1 MADTENREDQK
12 ISECLR
18 EAFGYSDDQLLKQL
32 DQANETF
39 KDVNFTGAED
49 RLMKRFLARK
59 AELEKETASQ
69 TPTLVP
75 QNESANIQIAEELP
89 KKTVTVISE
98 AEEKKKNEKK
108 VIRFGKKKVLATAAL
123 VAVIAGMLGG
133 TAIGRKSYFFRHSEK
148 ISNTI
153 VVDNDNNK
161 AEVSKL
167 ENAYADIADKYEDAT
182 LKLKYYP
189 QNMHYES
196 HQIYKD
202 EAQINFIYGDKT
214 FTVYMIKNDESTSV
228 NFESDRKNK
237 KTIFNKWLNKDIV
250 YSENVLEDKKT
261 EYEAMIVVNHVVYYI
276 IGTMPESEFEK
287 ILKNLIYFKKMVTFS
302 FFLRFK

>member
-133 TAIGRKSYFFRHSEK
+133 TAIGKKSYFFRQTGKPTK
-148 ISNTI
+148 IFS
-153 VVDNDNNK
+153 DNDKNNFN
-161 AEVSKL
+161 ESQL
-167 ENAYADIADKYEDAT
+167 EKVYDAVKKQLDIPFLELGYCPEEMLYDSFE
-182 LKLKYYP
+182 
-189 QNMHYES
+189 
-196 HQIYKD
+196 IYKD
-202 EAQINFIYGDKT
+202 GLDIQFLYRDNAIYLIQRKKENSSSAGTGSDRAISRELTNKWMNKKIE
-214 FTVYMIKNDESTSV
+214 YSV
-228 NFESDRKNK
+228 NN
-237 KTIFNKWLNKDIV
+237 L
-250 YSENVLEDKKT
+250 ENGEQ
-261 EYEAMIVVNHVVYYI
+261 ECEAMIIFNNNYYYI
-276 IGTMPESEFEK
+276 HGCIPETEFKE
-287 ILKNLIYFKKMVTFS
+287 ILEYLYFY
-302 FFLRFK
+302 

>member
-108 VIRFGKKKVLATAAL
+108 VIQFGKKKVLATAAL

-133 TAIGRKSYFFRHSEK
+133 TAIGKKNYFFRKSGSVAE
-148 ISNTI
+148 ISL
-153 VVDNDNNK
+153 DNDKNML
-161 AEVSKL
+161 EDSKL
-167 ENAYADIADKYEDAT
+167 E
-182 LKLKYYP
+182 L
-189 QNMHYES
+189 
-196 HQIYKD
+196 IYKD
-202 EAQINFIYGDKT
+202 IEEKVDFPLLLLGYCPENMEFDGYDIYADGVEIRFTYYNKFMYLVQRKKETASSTGIVSDRETEKSVMNRWMNQKIEYSVNTLDDGTQECGAIIPIKNYYYCIYGS
-214 FTVYMIKNDESTSV
+214 I
-228 NFESDRKNK
+228 
-237 KTIFNKWLNKDIV
+237 
-250 YSENVLEDKKT
+250 
-261 EYEAMIVVNHVVYYI
+261 
-276 IGTMPESEFEK
+276 PEEK
-287 ILKNLIYFKKMVTFS
+287 FKEILKYLYFS
-302 FFLRFK
+302 

>member
-133 TAIGRKSYFFRHSEK
+133 TAIGKKSYFFRRLKNSEPAIYMDNDKNKEENSHLEEAYNK
-148 ISNTI
+148 IKSDMNIPLLRLNYRPTNMSFEGYTVYNNNEVELTFLYEENIIRLLQIQNKKSTSANMISDRQQKNTI
-153 VVDNDNNK
+153 
-161 AEVSKL
+161 
-167 ENAYADIADKYEDAT
+167 Y
-182 LKLKYYP
+182 
-189 QNMHYES
+189 
-196 HQIYKD
+196 
-202 EAQINFIYGDKT
+202 
-214 FTVYMIKNDESTSV
+214 
-228 NFESDRKNK
+228 
-237 KTIFNKWLNKDIV
+237 NKWLKKNIE
-250 YSENVLEDKKT
+250 YSSNTVEDGST
-261 EYEAMIVVNHVVYYI
+261 EYEAELLENGGAYYLF
-276 IGTMPESEFEK
+276 GNMPKLEFEK
-287 ILKNLIYFKKMVTFS
+287 ILKNIIFY
-302 FFLRFK
+302 

>member
-75 QNESANIQIAEELP
+75 QNESANIQIAEGLP

-133 TAIGRKSYFFRHSEK
+133 TAIGKKSYFLK
-148 ISNTI
+148 IRRNEATI
-153 VVDNDNNK
+153 SLDNDKNTPSN
-161 AEVSKL
+161 SKL
-167 ENAYADIADKYEDAT
+167 EQAYEALESELGLPV
-182 LKLKYYP
+182 LKL
-189 QNMHYES
+189 
-196 HQIYKD
+196 
-202 EAQINFIYGDKT
+202 G
-214 FTVYMIKNDESTSV
+214 
-228 NFESDRKNK
+228 
-237 KTIFNKWLNKDIV
+237 
-250 YSENVLEDKKT
+250 
-261 EYEAMIVVNHVVYYI
+261 
-276 IGTMPESEFEK
+276 
-287 ILKNLIYFKKMVTFS
+287 
-302 FFLRFK
+302 

>member
-133 TAIGRKSYFFRHSEK
+133 TAIGKKSYFFRRLKNSEPAIYMDNDKNKEENSHLEEAYNK
-148 ISNTI
+148 IKSDMNIPLLRLNYRPTNMSFEGYTVYNNNEVELTFLYEENIIRLLQIQNKKSTSANMISGRQQKNTI
-153 VVDNDNNK
+153 
-161 AEVSKL
+161 
-167 ENAYADIADKYEDAT
+167 Y
-182 LKLKYYP
+182 
-189 QNMHYES
+189 
-196 HQIYKD
+196 
-202 EAQINFIYGDKT
+202 
-214 FTVYMIKNDESTSV
+214 
-228 NFESDRKNK
+228 
-237 KTIFNKWLNKDIV
+237 NKWLKKNIE
-250 YSENVLEDKKT
+250 YSSNTVEDGST
-261 EYEAMIVVNHVVYYI
+261 EYEAVLLENGGAYYLF
-276 IGTMPESEFEK
+276 GNMPKLEFEK
-287 ILKNLIYFKKMVTFS
+287 ILKNIIFY
-302 FFLRFK
+302 

>member
-59 AELEKETASQ
+59 AELEKETVSQ

-133 TAIGRKSYFFRHSEK
+133 TAIGKKSYFFRQTGKPTK
-148 ISNTI
+148 IFL
-153 VVDNDNNK
+153 DNDKNNFNESQLEK
-161 AEVSKL
+161 VYDAVKKQLDIPFLKFGYCPEEMMYDSFETYKDGIDIQFLYRDNVIYLVQRKKETNSSTGAGSDRLVSQEVTNKWMNRKIEYSVNNL
-167 ENAYADIADKYEDAT
+167 ENGE
-182 LKLKYYP
+182 
-189 QNMHYES
+189 QEC
-196 HQIYKD
+196 
-202 EAQINFIYGDKT
+202 
-214 FTVYMIKNDESTSV
+214 
-228 NFESDRKNK
+228 
-237 KTIFNKWLNKDIV
+237 
-250 YSENVLEDKKT
+250 
-261 EYEAMIVVNHVVYYI
+261 EAMITFNNNYYYI
-276 IGTMPESEFEK
+276 HGCISETEFKE
-287 ILKNLIYFKKMVTFS
+287 ILDYLYFY
-302 FFLRFK
+302 

>member
-133 TAIGRKSYFFRHSEK
+133 TAIGKKSYFFRRLKNSEPAIYMDNDKNKEENSHLEEAYNK
-148 ISNTI
+148 IKSDMNIPLLRLNYRPTNMSFEGYTVYNNNEVELTFLYEENIIRLLQIQNKKSTSANMISDRQQKNTI
-153 VVDNDNNK
+153 
-161 AEVSKL
+161 
-167 ENAYADIADKYEDAT
+167 Y
-182 LKLKYYP
+182 
-189 QNMHYES
+189 
-196 HQIYKD
+196 
-202 EAQINFIYGDKT
+202 
-214 FTVYMIKNDESTSV
+214 
-228 NFESDRKNK
+228 
-237 KTIFNKWLNKDIV
+237 NKWLKKNIE
-250 YSENVLEDKKT
+250 YSSNTVEDGST
-261 EYEAMIVVNHVVYYI
+261 EYEAVLLENGGAYYLF
-276 IGTMPESEFEK
+276 GNMPKLEFEK
-287 ILKNLIYFKKMVTFS
+287 ILKNIIFPELFTEQY
-302 FFLRFK
+302 LNW

>member
-59 AELEKETASQ
+59 AELEKETVSQ

-133 TAIGRKSYFFRHSEK
+133 TAIGKKSYFFRNGRRYYCHFPK
-148 ISNTI
+148 NTL
-153 VVDNDNNK
+153 
-161 AEVSKL
+161 A
-167 ENAYADIADKYEDAT
+167 
-182 LKLKYYP
+182 
-189 QNMHYES
+189 
-196 HQIYKD
+196 
-202 EAQINFIYGDKT
+202 
-214 FTVYMIKNDESTSV
+214 
-228 NFESDRKNK
+228 
-237 KTIFNKWLNKDIV
+237 
-250 YSENVLEDKKT
+250 
-261 EYEAMIVVNHVVYYI
+261 
-276 IGTMPESEFEK
+276 
-287 ILKNLIYFKKMVTFS
+287 
-302 FFLRFK
+302 

>member
-89 KKTVTVISE
+89 KKTVTVISD

-133 TAIGRKSYFFRHSEK
+133 TAIGKKSYFFRNGRGDRAVILLNNDKNKSEDSEIQEIYKEINETVK
-148 ISNTI
+148 IPVI
-153 VVDNDNNK
+153 
-161 AEVSKL
+161 KL
-167 ENAYADIADKYEDAT
+167 GYYPAGMTVCNYELYEDEAVIQF
-182 LKLKYYP
+182 L
-189 QNMHYES
+189 
-196 HQIYKD
+196 YKD
-202 EAQINFIYGDKT
+202 NYIRMIQAKCKKNNSINL
-214 FTVYMIKNDESTSV
+214 
-228 NFESDRKNK
+228 ESDRIQKE
-237 KTIFNKWLNKDIV
+237 IVFNTWIQKDIE
-250 YSENVLEDKKT
+250 YSVNEIANGKK
-261 EYEAMIVVNHVVYYI
+261 EYEVLIPYQNNFYYLSGI
-276 IGTMPESEFEK
+276 IEEEVFIK
-287 ILKNLIYFKKMVTFS
+287 IIKNLNFY
-302 FFLRFK
+302 

>member
-59 AELEKETASQ
+59 AELEKETVSQ

-133 TAIGRKSYFFRHSEK
+133 TAIGKKSYFFRQTGKPTK
-148 ISNTI
+148 IFL
-153 VVDNDNNK
+153 DNDKNNFNESQLEK
-161 AEVSKL
+161 VYDAVKKQLDIPFLKFGYCPEEMMYDSFETYKDGIDIQFLYRDNVIYLVQRKKETNSSTGAGSDRLVSQEVTNKWMNRKIEYSVNNL
-167 ENAYADIADKYEDAT
+167 ENGE
-182 LKLKYYP
+182 
-189 QNMHYES
+189 QEC
-196 HQIYKD
+196 
-202 EAQINFIYGDKT
+202 
-214 FTVYMIKNDESTSV
+214 
-228 NFESDRKNK
+228 
-237 KTIFNKWLNKDIV
+237 
-250 YSENVLEDKKT
+250 
-261 EYEAMIVVNHVVYYI
+261 EAMITFNNNYYYI
-276 IGTMPESEFEK
+276 HGCISETEFKE
-287 ILKNLIYFKKMVTFS
+287 ILEYLYFY
-302 FFLRFK
+302 

>member
-153 VVDNDNNK
+153 VVDNNNK

-287 ILKNLIYFKKMVTFS
+287 ILKNLIYF
-302 FFLRFK
+302 

>member
-59 AELEKETASQ
+59 AELEKETAPQ

-133 TAIGRKSYFFRHSEK
+133 TAIGKKSYFFRRLKNSEPAIYMDNDKNKEENSHLEEAYNK
-148 ISNTI
+148 IKSDMNIPLLRLNYRPTNMSFEGYTVYNNNEVELTFLYEENIIRLLQIQNKKSTSANMISDRQQKNTI
-153 VVDNDNNK
+153 
-161 AEVSKL
+161 
-167 ENAYADIADKYEDAT
+167 Y
-182 LKLKYYP
+182 
-189 QNMHYES
+189 
-196 HQIYKD
+196 
-202 EAQINFIYGDKT
+202 
-214 FTVYMIKNDESTSV
+214 
-228 NFESDRKNK
+228 
-237 KTIFNKWLNKDIV
+237 NKWLKKNIE
-250 YSENVLEDKKT
+250 YSSNTVEDGST
-261 EYEAMIVVNHVVYYI
+261 EYEAVLLENGGAYYLF
-276 IGTMPESEFEK
+276 GNMPKLEFEK
-287 ILKNLIYFKKMVTFS
+287 ILKNIIFY
-302 FFLRFK
+302 

>member
-75 QNESANIQIAEELP
+75 QNESANIQIAEEFP

-133 TAIGRKSYFFRHSEK
+133 TAIGKKSYFFRQTGKPTK
-148 ISNTI
+148 IFL
-153 VVDNDNNK
+153 DNDKNNFNESQLEK
-161 AEVSKL
+161 VYDAVKKQLDIPFLKFGYCPEEMMYDSFETYKDGIDIQFLYRDNVIYLVQRKKETNSSTGAGSDRLVSQEVTNKWMNRKIEYSVNNL
-167 ENAYADIADKYEDAT
+167 ENGE
-182 LKLKYYP
+182 
-189 QNMHYES
+189 QEC
-196 HQIYKD
+196 
-202 EAQINFIYGDKT
+202 
-214 FTVYMIKNDESTSV
+214 
-228 NFESDRKNK
+228 
-237 KTIFNKWLNKDIV
+237 
-250 YSENVLEDKKT
+250 
-261 EYEAMIVVNHVVYYI
+261 EAMITFNNNYYYI
-276 IGTMPESEFEK
+276 HGCISETEFKE
-287 ILKNLIYFKKMVTFS
+287 ILEYLYFY
-302 FFLRFK
+302 

>member
-123 VAVIAGMLGG
+123 VAVIAGMLGE
-133 TAIGRKSYFFRHSEK
+133 TAIGKKSYFFRRLKNSEPAIYMDNDKNKEENSHLEEAYNK
-148 ISNTI
+148 IKSDMNIPLLRLNYRPTNMSFEGYTVYNNNEVELTFLYEENIIRLLQIQNKKSTSANMISDRQQKNTI
-153 VVDNDNNK
+153 
-161 AEVSKL
+161 
-167 ENAYADIADKYEDAT
+167 Y
-182 LKLKYYP
+182 
-189 QNMHYES
+189 
-196 HQIYKD
+196 
-202 EAQINFIYGDKT
+202 
-214 FTVYMIKNDESTSV
+214 
-228 NFESDRKNK
+228 
-237 KTIFNKWLNKDIV
+237 NKWLKKNIE
-250 YSENVLEDKKT
+250 YSSNTVEDGST
-261 EYEAMIVVNHVVYYI
+261 EYEAVLLENGGAYYLF
-276 IGTMPESEFEK
+276 GNMPKLEFEK
-287 ILKNLIYFKKMVTFS
+287 ILKNIIFY
-302 FFLRFK
+302 

>member
-69 TPTLVP
+69 IPILVP

-133 TAIGRKSYFFRHSEK
+133 TAIGKKSYFFRRLKNSEPAIYMDNDKNKEENSHLEEAYNK
-148 ISNTI
+148 IKSDMNIPLLRLNYRPTNMSFEGYTVYNNNEVELTFLYEENIIRLLQIQNKKSTSANMISDRQQKNTI
-153 VVDNDNNK
+153 
-161 AEVSKL
+161 
-167 ENAYADIADKYEDAT
+167 Y
-182 LKLKYYP
+182 
-189 QNMHYES
+189 
-196 HQIYKD
+196 
-202 EAQINFIYGDKT
+202 
-214 FTVYMIKNDESTSV
+214 
-228 NFESDRKNK
+228 
-237 KTIFNKWLNKDIV
+237 NKWLKKNIE
-250 YSENVLEDKKT
+250 YSSNTVEDGST
-261 EYEAMIVVNHVVYYI
+261 EYEAVLLENGGAYYLF
-276 IGTMPESEFEK
+276 GNMPKLEFEK
-287 ILKNLIYFKKMVTFS
+287 ILKNIIFY
-302 FFLRFK
+302 

>member
-1 MADTENREDQK
+1 MADTENREEQK

-75 QNESANIQIAEELP
+75 QNESANIQIAEEPP

-133 TAIGRKSYFFRHSEK
+133 TAIGKKSYFLKVRRNEAT
-148 ISNTI
+148 ISL
-153 VVDNDNNK
+153 DNDKNMPSN
-161 AEVSKL
+161 SKL
-167 ENAYADIADKYEDAT
+167 EQAYEALESELGLPVLKLGYIPKELQFINYDIYEDGG
-182 LKLKYYP
+182 
-189 QNMHYES
+189 
-196 HQIYKD
+196 QIEFSYCGKS
-202 EAQINFIYGDKT
+202 
-214 FTVYMIKNDESTSV
+214 VYLIQRKKEMSVSAEIK
-228 NFESDRKNK
+228 SDRNEEGI
-237 KTIFNKWLNKDIV
+237 IFNKWINKDIE
-250 YSENVLEDKKT
+250 YYINDLEDNNQECECFIT
-261 EYEAMIVVNHVVYYI
+261 INNSYYYLFGYI
-276 IGTMPESEFEK
+276 EKEEFEK
-287 ILKNLIYFKKMVTFS
+287 ILEYLN
-302 FFLRFK
+302 FF

>member
-133 TAIGRKSYFFRHSEK
+133 TAIGKKSYFFRQTGKPTK
-148 ISNTI
+148 IFL
-153 VVDNDNNK
+153 DNDKNNFNESQLEK
-161 AEVSKL
+161 VYDAAKKQLDIPFLKFGYCPEEMMYDSFETYKDGIDIQFLYRDNVIYLVQRKKETNSSTGAGSDRLVSQEVTNKWMNRKIEYSVNNL
-167 ENAYADIADKYEDAT
+167 ENGE
-182 LKLKYYP
+182 
-189 QNMHYES
+189 QEC
-196 HQIYKD
+196 
-202 EAQINFIYGDKT
+202 
-214 FTVYMIKNDESTSV
+214 
-228 NFESDRKNK
+228 
-237 KTIFNKWLNKDIV
+237 
-250 YSENVLEDKKT
+250 
-261 EYEAMIVVNHVVYYI
+261 EAMITFNNNYYYI
-276 IGTMPESEFEK
+276 HGCISETEFKE
-287 ILKNLIYFKKMVTFS
+287 ILEYLYFY
-302 FFLRFK
+302 

>member
-75 QNESANIQIAEELP
+75 QNESANTQIAEELP
-89 KKTVTVISE
+89 KKMVTVISE

-133 TAIGRKSYFFRHSEK
+133 TAIGKKSYFFRQTGKPTK
-148 ISNTI
+148 IFL
-153 VVDNDNNK
+153 DNDKNNFNESQLEK
-161 AEVSKL
+161 VYDAAKKQLDIPFLKFGYCPEEMIYDSFETYKDGIDIQFLYRDNVIYLVQRKKETNSSTGAGSDRLVSQEVTNKWMNKKIEYSVNNL
-167 ENAYADIADKYEDAT
+167 ENGE
-182 LKLKYYP
+182 
-189 QNMHYES
+189 QEC
-196 HQIYKD
+196 
-202 EAQINFIYGDKT
+202 
-214 FTVYMIKNDESTSV
+214 
-228 NFESDRKNK
+228 
-237 KTIFNKWLNKDIV
+237 
-250 YSENVLEDKKT
+250 
-261 EYEAMIVVNHVVYYI
+261 EAMITFNNNYYYI
-276 IGTMPESEFEK
+276 HGCISETEFKE
-287 ILKNLIYFKKMVTFS
+287 ILEYLYFY
-302 FFLRFK
+302 

>member
-133 TAIGRKSYFFRHSEK
+133 TAIGKKSYFFRRLKNSEPAIYMDNDKNKEENSHLEEAYNK
-148 ISNTI
+148 IKSDMNIPLLRLNYRPTNMSFEGYTVYNNNEVELTFLYEENIILLLQIQNKKSTSANMISDRQQKNTI
-153 VVDNDNNK
+153 
-161 AEVSKL
+161 
-167 ENAYADIADKYEDAT
+167 Y
-182 LKLKYYP
+182 
-189 QNMHYES
+189 
-196 HQIYKD
+196 
-202 EAQINFIYGDKT
+202 
-214 FTVYMIKNDESTSV
+214 
-228 NFESDRKNK
+228 
-237 KTIFNKWLNKDIV
+237 NKWLKKNIE
-250 YSENVLEDKKT
+250 YSSNTVEDGST
-261 EYEAMIVVNHVVYYI
+261 EYEAVLLENGGAYYLF
-276 IGTMPESEFEK
+276 GNMPKLEFEK
-287 ILKNLIYFKKMVTFS
+287 ILKNIIFY
-302 FFLRFK
+302 

>member
-69 TPTLVP
+69 IPTLVP

-98 AEEKKKNEKK
+98 AEEKKKNKKK

-123 VAVIAGMLGG
+123 VAVIAGMFGG
-133 TAIGRKSYFFRHSEK
+133 TAIGKKSYFFRQTGKPTK
-148 ISNTI
+148 IFL
-153 VVDNDNNK
+153 DNDKNNFNESQLEK
-161 AEVSKL
+161 VYDAVKKQLDIPFLKFGYCPEEMMYDSFETYKDGIDIQFLYRDNVIYLVQRKKETNSSTGAGSDRLVSQEVTNKWMNRKIEYSVNNL
-167 ENAYADIADKYEDAT
+167 ENGE
-182 LKLKYYP
+182 
-189 QNMHYES
+189 QEC
-196 HQIYKD
+196 
-202 EAQINFIYGDKT
+202 
-214 FTVYMIKNDESTSV
+214 
-228 NFESDRKNK
+228 
-237 KTIFNKWLNKDIV
+237 
-250 YSENVLEDKKT
+250 
-261 EYEAMIVVNHVVYYI
+261 EAMITFNNNYYYI
-276 IGTMPESEFEK
+276 HGCISETEFKE
-287 ILKNLIYFKKMVTFS
+287 ILEYLYFY
-302 FFLRFK
+302 

>member
-39 KDVNFTGAED
+39 KDVNFTGAGD

-133 TAIGRKSYFFRHSEK
+133 TAIGKKSYFFRRLKNSEPAIYMDNDKNKEENSHLEEAYNK
-148 ISNTI
+148 IKSDMNIPLLRLNYRPTNMSFEGYTVYNNNEVELTFLYEENIIRLLQIQNKKSTSANMISDRQQKNTI
-153 VVDNDNNK
+153 
-161 AEVSKL
+161 
-167 ENAYADIADKYEDAT
+167 Y
-182 LKLKYYP
+182 
-189 QNMHYES
+189 
-196 HQIYKD
+196 
-202 EAQINFIYGDKT
+202 
-214 FTVYMIKNDESTSV
+214 
-228 NFESDRKNK
+228 
-237 KTIFNKWLNKDIV
+237 NKWLKKNIE
-250 YSENVLEDKKT
+250 YSSNTVEDGST
-261 EYEAMIVVNHVVYYI
+261 EYEAVLLENGGAYYLF
-276 IGTMPESEFEK
+276 GNMPKLEFEK
-287 ILKNLIYFKKMVTFS
+287 ILKNIIFY
-302 FFLRFK
+302 

>member
-1 MADTENREDQK
+1 MADMENQEDQK
-12 ISECLR
+12 ISECLQ
-18 EAFGYSDDQLLKQL
+18 EAFGYSDEQLLKQL

-133 TAIGRKSYFFRHSEK
+133 TAVGKKSYLFRRFTNSEPV
-148 ISNTI
+148 IYM
-153 VVDNDNNK
+153 DND
-161 AEVSKL
+161 
-167 ENAYADIADKYEDAT
+167 
-182 LKLKYYP
+182 
-189 QNMHYES
+189 
-196 HQIYKD
+196 
-202 EAQINFIYGDKT
+202 
-214 FTVYMIKNDESTSV
+214 
-228 NFESDRKNK
+228 KNK
-237 KTIFNKWLNKDIV
+237 KQNSQLETAYTEIKSKLKVPLLKLNYCPENMHFEKYIVYDESEVELIFSYGTNIVRILQMQNNESASANMASDRQKKDTVYNKWIKKDID
-250 YSENVLEDKKT
+250 YSSNISEDGQT
-261 EYEAMIVVNHVVYYI
+261 EYETVLFEKGGIYYLF
-276 IGTMPESEFEK
+276 GTMPEEEYK
-287 ILKNLIYFKKMVTFS
+287 MTLENLTFY
-302 FFLRFK
+302 

>member
-89 KKTVTVISE
+89 KKTVIVISE

-133 TAIGRKSYFFRHSEK
+133 TAIGKKSYFLKVRRNETT
-148 ISNTI
+148 ISL
-153 VVDNDNNK
+153 DNDKNMPSN
-161 AEVSKL
+161 SKL
-167 ENAYADIADKYEDAT
+167 EQAYEALESELGLPVLKLGYIPKELQFINYDIYEDGG
-182 LKLKYYP
+182 
-189 QNMHYES
+189 
-196 HQIYKD
+196 QIEFSYCGKS
-202 EAQINFIYGDKT
+202 
-214 FTVYMIKNDESTSV
+214 VYLIQRKKEMSVSAEIK
-228 NFESDRKNK
+228 SDRN
-237 KTIFNKWLNKDIV
+237 
-250 YSENVLEDKKT
+250 
-261 EYEAMIVVNHVVYYI
+261 
-276 IGTMPESEFEK
+276 EK
-287 ILKNLIYFKKMVTFS
+287 ELYLTNGLIKI
-302 FFLRFK
+302 

>member
-250 YSENVLEDKKT
+250 YSESVLEDKKT
-261 EYEAMIVVNHVVYYI
+261 EYEATIVVNHVVYYI

-287 ILKNLIYFKKMVTFS
+287 ILKNLIYF
-302 FFLRFK
+302 

>member
-108 VIRFGKKKVLATAAL
+108 VIQFGKKKVLATAAL

-133 TAIGRKSYFFRHSEK
+133 TAIGKKSYFFRQTGKLTK
-148 ISNTI
+148 IFL
-153 VVDNDNNK
+153 DNDKNNFNESQLEK
-161 AEVSKL
+161 VYDAVKKQLDIPFLKFGYCPEEMMYDSFETYKDGIDIQFLYRDNVIYLVQRKKETNSSTGAGSDRLVSQEVTNKWMNRKIEYSVNNL
-167 ENAYADIADKYEDAT
+167 ENGE
-182 LKLKYYP
+182 
-189 QNMHYES
+189 QEC
-196 HQIYKD
+196 
-202 EAQINFIYGDKT
+202 
-214 FTVYMIKNDESTSV
+214 
-228 NFESDRKNK
+228 
-237 KTIFNKWLNKDIV
+237 
-250 YSENVLEDKKT
+250 
-261 EYEAMIVVNHVVYYI
+261 EAMITFNNNYYYI
-276 IGTMPESEFEK
+276 HGCMSETEFKE
-287 ILKNLIYFKKMVTFS
+287 ILEYLYFY
-302 FFLRFK
+302 

>member
-59 AELEKETASQ
+59 AELEKETVSQ

-108 VIRFGKKKVLATAAL
+108 VIRFGKKKVLATAEL

-133 TAIGRKSYFFRHSEK
+133 TAIGKKSYFFRQTGKPTK
-148 ISNTI
+148 IFL
-153 VVDNDNNK
+153 DNDKNNFNESQLEK
-161 AEVSKL
+161 VYDAVKKQLDIPFLKFGYCPEEMMYDSFETYKDGIDIQFLYRDNVIYLVQRKKETNSSTGAGSDRLVSQEVTNKWMNRKIEYSVNNL
-167 ENAYADIADKYEDAT
+167 ENGE
-182 LKLKYYP
+182 
-189 QNMHYES
+189 QEC
-196 HQIYKD
+196 
-202 EAQINFIYGDKT
+202 
-214 FTVYMIKNDESTSV
+214 
-228 NFESDRKNK
+228 
-237 KTIFNKWLNKDIV
+237 
-250 YSENVLEDKKT
+250 
-261 EYEAMIVVNHVVYYI
+261 EAMITFNNNYYYI
-276 IGTMPESEFEK
+276 HGCISETEFKE
-287 ILKNLIYFKKMVTFS
+287 ILEYLYFY
-302 FFLRFK
+302 

>member
-59 AELEKETASQ
+59 AELEKETVSQ

-133 TAIGRKSYFFRHSEK
+133 TAIGKKSYFFRRLKNSEPAIYMDNDKNKEENSHLEEAYNK
-148 ISNTI
+148 IKSDMNIPLLRLNYRPTNMSFEGYTVYNNNEVELTFLYEENIIRLLQIQNKKSTSANMISDRQQKNTI
-153 VVDNDNNK
+153 
-161 AEVSKL
+161 
-167 ENAYADIADKYEDAT
+167 Y
-182 LKLKYYP
+182 
-189 QNMHYES
+189 
-196 HQIYKD
+196 
-202 EAQINFIYGDKT
+202 
-214 FTVYMIKNDESTSV
+214 
-228 NFESDRKNK
+228 
-237 KTIFNKWLNKDIV
+237 NKWLKKNIE
-250 YSENVLEDKKT
+250 YSSNTVEDGST
-261 EYEAMIVVNHVVYYI
+261 EYEAVLLENGGAYYLF
-276 IGTMPESEFEK
+276 GNMPKLEFEK
-287 ILKNLIYFKKMVTFS
+287 ILKNIIFY
-302 FFLRFK
+302 

>member
-89 KKTVTVISE
+89 KKTVLS
-98 AEEKKKNEKK
+98 
-108 VIRFGKKKVLATAAL
+108 IRPMPFVL
-123 VAVIAGMLGG
+123 
-133 TAIGRKSYFFRHSEK
+133 SSSEK
-148 ISNTI
+148 SR
-153 VVDNDNNK
+153 
-161 AEVSKL
+161 AAFSERQRRVSMTSSAVK
-167 ENAYADIADKYEDAT
+167 
-182 LKLKYYP
+182 
-189 QNMHYES
+189 
-196 HQIYKD
+196 
-202 EAQINFIYGDKT
+202 
-214 FTVYMIKNDESTSV
+214 MIKT
-228 NFESDRKNK
+228 
-237 KTIFNKWLNKDIV
+237 
-250 YSENVLEDKKT
+250 
-261 EYEAMIVVNHVVYYI
+261 
-276 IGTMPESEFEK
+276 
-287 ILKNLIYFKKMVTFS
+287 
-302 FFLRFK
+302 RFCSSIQPFR

>member
-108 VIRFGKKKVLATAAL
+108 EIRFGKKKVLATAAL

-133 TAIGRKSYFFRHSEK
+133 TAIGKKSYFFRRLKNSEPAIYMDNDKNKEENSHLEEAYNK
-148 ISNTI
+148 IKSDMNIPLLRLNYRPTNMSFEGYTVYNNNEVELTFLYEENIIRLLQIQNKKSTSANMISDRQQKNTI
-153 VVDNDNNK
+153 
-161 AEVSKL
+161 
-167 ENAYADIADKYEDAT
+167 Y
-182 LKLKYYP
+182 
-189 QNMHYES
+189 
-196 HQIYKD
+196 
-202 EAQINFIYGDKT
+202 
-214 FTVYMIKNDESTSV
+214 
-228 NFESDRKNK
+228 
-237 KTIFNKWLNKDIV
+237 NKWLKKNIE
-250 YSENVLEDKKT
+250 YSSNTVEDGST
-261 EYEAMIVVNHVVYYI
+261 EYEAVLLENGGAYYLF
-276 IGTMPESEFEK
+276 GNMPKLEFEK
-287 ILKNLIYFKKMVTFS
+287 ILKNIIFY
-302 FFLRFK
+302 

>member
-18 EAFGYSDDQLLKQL
+18 EAIGYSDDQLLKQL

-133 TAIGRKSYFFRHSEK
+133 TAIGKKSYFFRRLKNSEPAIYMDNDKNKEENSHLEEAYNK
-148 ISNTI
+148 IKSDMNIPLLRLNYRPTNMSFEGYTVYNNNEVELTFLYEENIIRLLQIQNKKSTSANMISDRQQKNTI
-153 VVDNDNNK
+153 
-161 AEVSKL
+161 
-167 ENAYADIADKYEDAT
+167 Y
-182 LKLKYYP
+182 
-189 QNMHYES
+189 
-196 HQIYKD
+196 
-202 EAQINFIYGDKT
+202 
-214 FTVYMIKNDESTSV
+214 
-228 NFESDRKNK
+228 
-237 KTIFNKWLNKDIV
+237 NKWLKKNIE
-250 YSENVLEDKKT
+250 YSSNTVEDGST
-261 EYEAMIVVNHVVYYI
+261 EYEAVLLENGGAYYLF
-276 IGTMPESEFEK
+276 GNMPKLEFEK
-287 ILKNLIYFKKMVTFS
+287 ILKNIIFY
-302 FFLRFK
+302 

>member
-89 KKTVTVISE
+89 KKTVTVISD

-133 TAIGRKSYFFRHSEK
+133 TAIGKKSYFFRQTGKPTK
-148 ISNTI
+148 IFL
-153 VVDNDNNK
+153 DNDKNNFN
-161 AEVSKL
+161 ESQL
-167 ENAYADIADKYEDAT
+167 EKVYDAAKKQLDIPFLELGYCPEEMLYDSFE
-182 LKLKYYP
+182 
-189 QNMHYES
+189 
-196 HQIYKD
+196 IYKD
-202 EAQINFIYGDKT
+202 GLDIHFLYRDNAIYLIQQKKENSSSAGTGSDRAISRELTNKWMNKKIE
-214 FTVYMIKNDESTSV
+214 YSV
-228 NFESDRKNK
+228 NN
-237 KTIFNKWLNKDIV
+237 L
-250 YSENVLEDKKT
+250 ENGEQ
-261 EYEAMIVVNHVVYYI
+261 ECEAMIIFDNNYYYI
-276 IGTMPESEFEK
+276 HGCIPETEFKE
-287 ILKNLIYFKKMVTFS
+287 ILEYLYFY
-302 FFLRFK
+302 

>member
-69 TPTLVP
+69 TPILVP

-98 AEEKKKNEKK
+98 AEEKKKNEEK

-133 TAIGRKSYFFRHSEK
+133 TAIGKKSYFFRRLKNSEPAIYMDNDKNKEENSHLEEAYNK
-148 ISNTI
+148 IKSDMNIPLLRLNYRPTNMAFEGYTVYNNNEVELTFLYEENIIRLLQIQNKKSTSANMISDRQQKNTI
-153 VVDNDNNK
+153 
-161 AEVSKL
+161 
-167 ENAYADIADKYEDAT
+167 Y
-182 LKLKYYP
+182 
-189 QNMHYES
+189 
-196 HQIYKD
+196 
-202 EAQINFIYGDKT
+202 
-214 FTVYMIKNDESTSV
+214 
-228 NFESDRKNK
+228 
-237 KTIFNKWLNKDIV
+237 NKWLKKNIE
-250 YSENVLEDKKT
+250 YSSNTVEDGST
-261 EYEAMIVVNHVVYYI
+261 EYEAVLLENGGAYYLF
-276 IGTMPESEFEK
+276 GNMPKLEFEK
-287 ILKNLIYFKKMVTFS
+287 ILKNIIFY
-302 FFLRFK
+302 

>member
-133 TAIGRKSYFFRHSEK
+133 TAIGKKSYFFRNGRGDRAVILLNNDKNKSEDSEIQEIYKEINETVK
-148 ISNTI
+148 IPVI
-153 VVDNDNNK
+153 
-161 AEVSKL
+161 KL
-167 ENAYADIADKYEDAT
+167 GYYPAGMTVCNYELYEDEAVIQF
-182 LKLKYYP
+182 L
-189 QNMHYES
+189 
-196 HQIYKD
+196 YKD
-202 EAQINFIYGDKT
+202 NYIRMIQAKCKKNNSINL
-214 FTVYMIKNDESTSV
+214 
-228 NFESDRKNK
+228 ESDRIQKE
-237 KTIFNKWLNKDIV
+237 IVFNTWIQKDIE
-250 YSENVLEDKKT
+250 YSVNEIANGKK
-261 EYEAMIVVNHVVYYI
+261 EYEVLIPYQNNFYYLSGI
-276 IGTMPESEFEK
+276 IEEEVFIK
-287 ILKNLIYFKKMVTFS
+287 IIKNLNFY
-302 FFLRFK
+302 